1 MSRPRTIA
9 DACPH
14 MSAAVR
20 RLNPNLAS
28 KPPAVDMSH
37 DPHDVTP
44 SKPTLRQKRG
54 PKLNKTEA
62 AFEQHL
68 RVKFPAK
75 IICTQG
81 ITLTIGNGVRYTP
94 DFSTWAQ
101 LGDTFPAFFEVKGF
115 MRDDAAVKLKVAA
128 AMYPQ
133 FMFFLVHRDKSMQS
147 GWRIEE
153 VLP

>member
-1 MSRPRTIA
+1 MSRDKILAKLPR
-9 DACPH
+9 
-14 MSAAVR
+14 MSAACLR
-20 RLNPNLAS
+20 ANGLTQ
-28 KPPAVDMSH
+28 PPAVDMSH
-37 DPHDVTP
+37 DPHDVRTP
-44 SKPTLRQKRG
+44 KVDKPTLRQKRG

-62 AFEQHL
+62 AFELHL
-68 RVKFPAK
+68 RAKFPTK

-81 ITLTIGNGVRYTP
+81 ITLALGNGVRYTP

-101 LGDTFPAFFEVKGF
+101 LGDAFPAFFEVKGF

-133 FMFFLVHRDKSMQS
+133 FMFFLVHRDKSAPS

>member
-1 MSRPRTIA
+1 MSRDKILAKLPR
-9 DACPH
+9 
-14 MSAAVR
+14 MSAACLR
-20 RLNPNLAS
+20 ANGLTQ
-28 KPPAVDMSH
+28 PPAVDMSH

-44 SKPTLRQKRG
+44 AKPTLRQKRG

-62 AFEQHL
+62 AFEAYL
-68 RVKFPAK
+68 RANTERT
-75 IICTQG
+75 IHTQD
-81 ITLTIGNGVRYTP
+81 ITLTLGNGVRYTP
-94 DFSTWAQ
+94 DFSTWAK
-101 LGDTFPAFFEVKGF
+101 LGDAFPAFFEVKGF

-133 FMFFLVHRDKSMQS
+133 FMFFLVHRDKTQTS